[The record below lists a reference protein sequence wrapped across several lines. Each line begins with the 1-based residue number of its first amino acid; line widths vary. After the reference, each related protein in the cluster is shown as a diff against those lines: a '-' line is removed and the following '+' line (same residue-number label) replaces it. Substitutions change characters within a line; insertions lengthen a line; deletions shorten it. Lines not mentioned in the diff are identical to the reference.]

1 MKLNY
6 ISKNLTTE
14 LIYEGGMK
22 MRNFAQVSGH
32 IFQRSTNVNNMQGN
46 YPSIKIV
53 TLKNTTDNIEL
64 DVSYIQLVF
73 PIYRS

>member
-22 MRNFAQVSGH
+22 IRNFAQVSGH
-32 IFQRSTNVNNMQGN
+32 IF
-46 YPSIKIV
+46 
-53 TLKNTTDNIEL
+53 
-64 DVSYIQLVF
+64 
-73 PIYRS
+73 

>member
-22 MRNFAQVSGH
+22 IRHFAQVSGH
-32 IFQRSTNVNNMQGN
+32 IFLEKHKCQ
-46 YPSIKIV
+46 
-53 TLKNTTDNIEL
+53 
-64 DVSYIQLVF
+64 
-73 PIYRS
+73 